1 MSLYSHQKETD
12 HNAIKCL
19 EVISMEMSISSH
31 GTKKCSN
38 MLVLTIYMSLLT
50 TVRLKSSKKSQ
61 MSLIK
66 KMNLQTILFFIFSA
80 MFSESSQTYGSN
92 SVSIMVK
99 KDLNMKTVLSYLTW
113 LLLLLILQSMAKVL
127 LHKTIEICRR

>member
-1 MSLYSHQKETD
+1 
-12 HNAIKCL
+12 
-19 EVISMEMSISSH
+19 MEMSISSH

-38 MLVLTIYMSLLT
+38 MLILTIYMSLLT

-66 KMNLQTILFFIFSA
+66 KMNLQTILSFIFSE

-99 KDLNMKTVLSYLTW
+99 KDQNMKTV
-113 LLLLLILQSMAKVL
+113 
-127 LHKTIEICRR
+127 